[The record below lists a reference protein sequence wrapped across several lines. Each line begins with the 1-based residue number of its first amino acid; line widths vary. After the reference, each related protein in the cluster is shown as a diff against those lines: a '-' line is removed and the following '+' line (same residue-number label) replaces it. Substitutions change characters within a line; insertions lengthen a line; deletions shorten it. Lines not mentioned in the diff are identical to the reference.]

1 MGKSKDLATG
11 AAYQDQTESDT
22 RYVNVSGDT
31 MTGHLGVG
39 GDPVPSA
46 SNYNNAVIHARQAGS
61 SSVGSQLRLTTG
73 ATGHAAGDGS
83 FISQWAD
90 SGLYITNQEAAHIA
104 FSTGGSERVRI
115 DSSGRVLTPSQPAF
129 RAYPTSTQANV
140 TGASQLHSNGY
151 VWTSLFNIGNHF
163 NNSGTFTAPVAG
175 RYVFIGHWTV
185 YGADSNFGDAAY
197 HMFIKNNNTGGNNG
211 SYATSGMSMWDA
223 RGSTWDQLYT
233 GFGGSAIMNLAA
245 NDAVTM
251 YGGVLDGGGNN
262 LDLVGSN
269 VWYTTIMSGYL
280 IG

>member
-1 MGKSKDLATG
+1 MSNARNIASG
-11 AAYQDQTESDT
+11 AKFVDT
-22 RYVNVSGDT
+22 SGDT
-31 MTGHLGVG
+31 MTGTLVAGTRLQVGDSSITQAYTQANFGYVADFQASSGTQTYISIAAPQASSLGDNG
-39 GDPVPSA
+39 
-46 SNYNNAVIHARQAGS
+46 VIIGED
-61 SSVGSQLRLTTG
+61 
-73 ATGHAAGDGS
+73 ATDT
-83 FISQWAD
+83 
-90 SGLYITNQEAAHIA
+90 YITQRGNKNIKLATQDLIRLVVD
-104 FSTGGSERVRI
+104 G
-115 DSSGRVLTPSQPAF
+115 SGRVTKPYQPAF

-151 VWTSLFNIGNHF
+151 TWTSLFNIGNHF

-175 RYVFIGHWTV
+175 SYLFIGHWTV
-185 YGADSNFGDAAY
+185 YGSDSNFGDAAY
-197 HMFIKNNNTGGNNG
+197 HMFIKNNNTNGNNG
-211 SYATSGMSMWDA
+211 SYATSGMSMWDP